1 MATINHGSGAD
12 IIVPSNTG
20 TTYRGLAGDDTY
32 IISNSIAANAAVTIV
47 DTSGANKIQLVDGL
61 SVASSKFAAD
71 AVQLT
76 LSNGAV
82 VTINGASNFTFDVGG
97 NATTGTSGSSNSLAE
112 FASAMGVA
120 TLPSSGSTAGSS
132 DITIANNG
140 VSGSAAPT
148 FTVTKT
154 GSSVDEGSAVTFT
167 ITASSAVSADTSFS
181 WTVIGD
187 SNGATVDKASS
198 SDVDILSGTATIA
211 SGATSTTFNV
221 QASSDSIVEG
231 IEGIKVSV
239 FDSNSNSLGS
249 SQILINNAGSSATS
263 QSFTLTAGLNE
274 FTGGSG
280 VDSFDAS
287 TTSNSLNDFD
297 VLDGGDGIDTVT
309 SKTTTSTNGGE
320 TLTPQLTNIERLT
333 VTNTDSDNGADTFT
347 VNLAQATSIN
357 DVSNIVSNDDVT
369 FSNLVNMTDLTVNSA
384 QGSTT
389 LEYDLATL
397 AGTNNQL
404 ITLKGT
410 NSTTVVLD
418 DDNPGNTSVLET
430 VTVNSIAVPNTL
442 AALTTTTVNTT
453 KLAVTGDK
461 LLTITAAL
469 DADIATIDSSESTGG
484 LTLSNTPA
492 ATVLTIVGGAGKETI
507 TATAAANI
515 NLSGGAGNDT
525 LNAGDNW
532 NGYDVFD
539 GGDGVDTLHVT
550 ADFEPLNE
558 GPLSASTISAGLS
571 NVEVLKV
578 TSQENISFDKNMGDL
593 NIIDISDATKQTL
606 NFNDG
611 YTGKTTV
618 YIGTTLTS
626 NQDAIEAVV
635 NTAGVELDIYAKLGD
650 IDGDSA
656 AKTTITGGAGTDT
669 LYLYNIGSGGANAA
683 NNTAL
688 LGDGNNNNITGIDKI
703 VLISSGGAV
712 APVLDT
718 GDYALANAAGVP
730 LPLTIDAS
738 GLIATEA
745 ANIGSADTLTPMVI
759 TGGTGSDT
767 LTGGTLADNIS
778 GGAGNDTIAGTSGAG
793 NVLDGGA
800 GNDQITMGDATDNIS
815 GGAGNDNIIIGA
827 NLDLTDTI
835 DGGTGTDTLTIGANI
850 TSTSVIGGVSNM
862 EVIKPAGGEDITTNG
877 ALGGATTFDFSN
889 DAKNELTLNTG
900 WTADTTITFGAAAD
914 GDGNDDK
921 ITNNTSAKLTVNAI
935 DADLDSTLTVVGGLG
950 TTDQLNVTAA
960 GGTAVFANV
969 TGVETIKVVDSV
981 TAGTDIAIT
990 PNATTAILQTY
1001 DASALDGSVQNDEQ
1015 LTFNSGNV
1023 AGASKLHVTGG
1034 GGADSIYGGG
1044 ANDTIIGGGGTDSL
1058 NGNAGADHIEG
1069 GGANDTILIDS
1080 KAEFISAV
1088 GADTIDGGAGVDTV
1102 TWSGAMNMA
1111 ATQLGS
1117 ISNTEKWSIAPGSDF
1132 TISDAVLANNPGIL
1146 FLYSGSGT
1154 LSGGEDTAGAALMT
1168 SAINFVGIAAGD
1180 MKLVGSSGDDTF
1192 TFDALSTLTADDTI
1206 DGNAG
1211 SDTIIIKN
1219 DTSDAGT
1226 AGQAT
1231 ALTFDADVKGI
1242 EKVLI
1247 NDNGTAYAGDV
1258 TINITNGYTDAALT
1272 IDASTLDVSPTTPAT
1287 GEILTLNNNDVNVKL
1302 TVDGGA
1308 GQDVINDNAGAGL
1321 LRGNGGEDSITGGGG
1336 NDTIEGGAAKDTL
1349 EGGAGTDH
1357 ISGGDGND
1365 TIKVTTFTDFKTT
1378 GGIETV
1384 DGGAGTDT
1392 LSFAQNNTALSLT
1405 APELAQLYS
1414 IEAITISTGN
1424 GGASL
1429 TFGNETFTNL
1439 GASNITITTDVGSGA
1454 TTIDGAAVSNG
1465 AFTII
1470 VDNTSNG
1477 NDVLTGGSGD
1487 DTFRVKDGSLDSNDT
1502 VTGNGGSDTILVDT
1516 TAQGNGDNRIDVVID
1531 HAKTTTVENVSLY
1544 LNPLTGLDAAG
1555 ADIQIVNNAL
1565 ITAASGA
1572 TMDIDFSGG
1581 TVASVEGSFFN
1592 ITTSI
1597 DTSKVNYTVT
1607 GSSKQD
1613 KLTGSGGNDNITG
1626 GGVLVGDSLTGGS
1639 GHDTLT
1645 GNAGVDT
1652 LAGGTGNDNIVGN
1665 GGADVITGGAGN
1677 DVINGGDGIDDIT
1690 GGTGADAITT
1700 GLGNDVVK
1708 YSAAAQSS
1716 GALKDTIADFTQSA
1730 INAVTTDTVTAGD
1743 NIEIDF
1749 GTIGNSVNT
1758 WSLADKGD
1766 VANAGLAGSAIDGVM
1781 GAFVFAVDSSTLY
1794 VDFNGDGLLN
1804 ASDIQITFTGL
1815 STFHSNDINAKVVAG
1830 TGGDT
1835 LTGGNGDDS
1844 ITGGAG
1850 ADSLYGGYGNDTIAG
1865 ADGGDKMYGQGG
1877 NDTITPNGNA
1887 DSTVDGGAGDDVLS
1901 GAATNTITLT
1911 GGTGDDTFDLTM
1923 TTPGANR
1930 DVVTDFEDAGA
1941 TVGDIV
1947 KLDATD
1953 TDVATAEGAV
1963 PVFATLSVAA
1973 GNQAPAA
1980 IVGTPNSN
1988 AFDVL
1993 EITVDSGTATL
2004 AEDFDAD
2011 NDTGVNLIKNIGPAN
2026 NETATGITVTGDHSF
2041 FVIAY
2046 DAGNAY
2052 IYFANNGAAD
2062 NLMEPAAFTPL
2073 ITLTGVTAGSLV
2085 AEDFLLG

>member
-12 IIVPSNTG
+12 IIVPSNNG

-32 IISNSIAANAAVTIV
+32 IISNSIAANATVTIV
-47 DTSGANKIQLVDGL
+47 DTSGSNKIQLVDGL
-61 SVASSKFAAD
+61 SVQSSKFAAD

-97 NATTGTSGSSNSLAE
+97 NATTGTSGSSNSLSE
-112 FASAMGVA
+112 FAAAMGVA
-120 TLPSSGSTAGSS
+120 TLPSSGTTAGSS

-154 GSSVDEGSAVTFT
+154 GSSVDEGSSITFT

-187 SNGATVDKASS
+187 NNGGTVDKAAT
-198 SDVDILSGTATIA
+198 SDVDVLSGTATIA
-211 SGATSTTFNV
+211 SGSTSTTFDV
-221 QASSDSIVEG
+221 TASNDVVVEG

-239 FDSNSNSLGS
+239 FDSNSNALSS
-249 SQILINNAGSSATS
+249 SQILINNSGSSAPG
-263 QSFTLTAGLNE
+263 QSFTLSAGVNE

-280 VDSFDAS
+280 VDSFDGS
-287 TTSNSLNDFD
+287 TTANSLNDFD
-297 VLDGGDGIDTVT
+297 NLDGGDGVDTVT
-309 SKTTTSTNGGE
+309 SKTTTSTDGGE
-320 TLTPQLTNIERLT
+320 TLTPQLANIERLS
-333 VTNTDSDNGADTFT
+333 VTNTDSDAGADPLTY
-347 VNLAQATSIN
+347 NLAQATSIN
-357 DVSNIVSNDDVT
+357 DISNVVSNDSLT
-369 FSNLVNMTDLTVNSA
+369 FTNLANMTDLTVNSA
-384 QGSTT
+384 QGTTT
-389 LEYDLATL
+389 LEYDLAVL
-397 AGTNNQL
+397 AGTNNQN

-410 NSTTVVLD
+410 NSTTIAID

-430 VTVNSIAVPNTL
+430 VTINSIAVPNTL
-442 AALTTTTVNTT
+442 ANLTTSTVNTT
-453 KLAVTGDK
+453 KLVVTGDK
-461 LLTITAAL
+461 LLTISGAL
-469 DADIATIDSSESTGG
+469 DADIATIDSSASTGG
-484 LTLSNTPA
+484 LTLSTAPA
-492 ATVLTIVGGAGKETI
+492 ATVLTITGGAGKETL
-507 TATAAANI
+507 TLDGAANV
-515 NLSGGAGNDT
+515 NVTGGAGNDT
-525 LNAGDNW
+525 LNAGDQW

-539 GGDGVDTLHVT
+539 GGDGIDTLHVT
-550 ADFEPLNE
+550 ADFEPLNS
-558 GPLSASTISAGLS
+558 GPLSASTIAAGLS

-578 TSQENISFDKNMGDL
+578 TSVENISFDKNMGDL
-593 NIIDISDATKQTL
+593 NTIDISDATAQTL

-618 YIGTTLTS
+618 YIGKSTS
-626 NQDAIEAVV
+626 NNPDAVEAVI

-650 IDGDSA
+650 IDGDTAS
-656 AKTTITGGAGTDT
+656 KTTITGGAGTDT
-669 LYLYNIGSGGANAA
+669 LYLYNIATSGANAS
-683 NNTAL
+683 TTL
-688 LGDGNNNNITGIDKI
+688 LGDGNNNNITGVDKI
-703 VLISSGGAV
+703 VIISSGAAN
-712 APVLDT
+712 APIIDT
-718 GDYALANAAGVP
+718 GDYALTNALSVP
-730 LPLTIDAS
+730 LTLTIDAS

-745 ANIGSADTLTPMVI
+745 ANIGSADTLTPMAI
-759 TGGTGSDT
+759 TGGAGSDT
-767 LTGGTLADNIS
+767 ITGGTLADNIS
-778 GGAGNDTIAGTSGAG
+778 GGAGNDQIAGTSGAG

-800 GNDQITMGDATDNIS
+800 GNDAITIGDGTDNVT
-815 GGAGNDNIIIGA
+815 GGAGNDTITVAG

-835 DGGTGTDTLTIGANI
+835 DGGTGTDTLVIGADI

-862 EVIKPAGGEDITTNG
+862 EVIKPTAGQDITTNG
-877 ALGGATTFDFSN
+877 SLGGAQTFDFS
-889 DAKNELTLNTG
+889 ANEQNQLTLNPG
-900 WTADTTITFGAAAD
+900 WSGDTTVTFGAVAD
-914 GDGNDDK
+914 TGNNDDT
-921 ITNNTSAKLTVNAI
+921 IANNTSAKLTVNGI
-935 DADLDSTLTVVGGLG
+935 DIDFDSQTTIAGGTG
-950 TTDQLNVTAA
+950 TSDQINVTAA
-960 GGTAVFANV
+960 GGTANFSNV

-981 TAGTDIAIT
+981 TAGTDITIV
-990 PNATTAILQTY
+990 PNSTTAITQTY
-1001 DASALDGSVQNDEQ
+1001 DASELDGSTQNDET
-1015 LTFNSGNV
+1015 LLFNNAGT

-1044 ANDTIIGGGGTDSL
+1044 ANDTIIGGGGQDSL

-1069 GGANDTILIDS
+1069 GAANDTILIDS

-1088 GADTIDGGAGVDTV
+1088 GADTIDGGSGVDTI
-1102 TWSGAMNMA
+1102 TWTGAMNMA
-1111 ATQLGS
+1111 ASQLGS

-1132 TISDAVLANNPGIL
+1132 TVSDAVLANNPGVTFL
-1146 FLYSGSGT
+1146 FSGSGT
-1154 LSGGEDTAGAALMT
+1154 LSGGEDTAGGALMT
-1168 SAINFVGIAAGD
+1168 SSLNFVGIAAGD
-1180 MKLVGSSGDDTF
+1180 MKLIGSSGDDTY
-1192 TFDALSTLTADDTI
+1192 TFDALATLTADDTI

-1211 SDTIIIKN
+1211 TDTIIIKN

-1231 ALTFDADVKGI
+1231 AITFDADVKGI
-1242 EKVLI
+1242 EKILV
-1247 NDNGTAYAGDV
+1247 NDNGTGYLGDV

-1272 IDASTLDVSPTTPAT
+1272 IDATALDVSPTTAST
-1287 GEILTLNNNDVNVKL
+1287 GEILTLNNSDVNVKL

-1336 NDTIEGGAAKDTL
+1336 NDTIEGGAGADTL

-1357 ISGGDGND
+1357 ISGGAGND

-1392 LSFAQNNTALSLT
+1392 LSFAQNNTALSLS
-1405 APELAQLYS
+1405 APELAQLYN

-1470 VDNTSNG
+1470 VDQTSAA

-1487 DTFRVKDGSLDSNDT
+1487 DTFRFKDGGLTSNDT
-1502 VTGNGGSDTILVDT
+1502 ITGNGGNDTILIDT
-1516 TAQGNGDNRIDVVID
+1516 TAQGDADNRIDVVID
-1531 HAKTTTVENVSLY
+1531 HAKVTTVETVSLY

-1555 ADIQIVNNAL
+1555 ADIDIVNNAL

-1572 TMDIDFSGG
+1572 TMTFDFSAG
-1581 TVASVEGSFFN
+1581 TVASVEGSLFN
-1592 ITTSI
+1592 ITNAT
-1597 DTSKVNYTVT
+1597 DDSKVNYTII

-1652 LAGGTGNDNIVGN
+1652 LAGGAGNDNIVGN

-1690 GGTGADAITT
+1690 GGTGSDAITT

-1716 GALKDTIADFTQSA
+1716 GALKDTIADFTQST
-1730 INAVTTDTVTAGD
+1730 INAVTTATVTAGD

-1749 GTIGNSVNT
+1749 GTIGDSVNT
-1758 WSLADKGD
+1758 WTLADKGD

-1781 GAFVFAVDSSTLY
+1781 GSFVFAVDSSTLY

-1804 ASDIQITFTGL
+1804 ASDLQITFTGL
-1815 STFHSNDINAKVVAG
+1815 STFHSNDINAVVTAG
-1830 TGGDT
+1830 AGGDT

-1850 ADSLYGGYGNDTIAG
+1850 ADSLYGGNGNDTIAG
-1865 ADGGDKMYGQGG
+1865 ANGGDKMYGQGG

-1887 DSTVDGGAGDDVLS
+1887 DSTVDGGAGDDILS
-1901 GAATNTITLT
+1901 GSATNQINLT
-1911 GGTGDDTFDLTM
+1911 GGTGDDTFDLSM
-1923 TTPGANR
+1923 TTAQANR
-1930 DVVTDFEDAGA
+1930 DTITDFEDAGA
-1941 TVGDIV
+1941 VVGDIV
-1947 KLDATD
+1947 KLDADD
-1953 TDVATAEGAV
+1953 TSDGTAVGAV
-1963 PVFATLSVAA
+1963 PVFATLSTAAAAEGAA
-1973 GNQAPAA
+1973 GIA
-1980 IVGTPNSN
+1980 GTPNSD

-1993 EITVDSGTATL
+1993 EITVSNNANVDMETDFADGGTGAS
-2004 AEDFDAD
+2004 
-2011 NDTGVNLIKNIGPAN
+2011 LIKNIGPAN
-2026 NETATGITVTGDHSF
+2026 DETATGITVTGTHKF
-2041 FVIAY
+2041 FIIAY
-2046 DAGNAY
+2046 DGGDAFIYAASNAAGN
-2052 IYFANNGAAD
+2052 NLLVAA
-2062 NLMEPAAFTPL
+2062 EITP
-2073 ITLTGVTAGSLV
+2073 IAKLTGVAEGALV